1 MANYQCSFTT
11 TGANEDILQNS
22 AIKPRIMERLGAT
35 DDAQYAS
42 FFSGSNP
49 SGITMKF
56 DIIFTATNKVS
67 LNNGIYNDL
76 IEDMAYSSGGYTKL
90 TSLKVQT
97 AGSGILVFSIR

>member
-1 MANYQCSFTT
+1 MANYQGAFTT
-11 TGANEDILQNS
+11 SAINEDILQNS
-22 AIKPRIMERLGAT
+22 TIKPRIMERLGAT
-35 DDAQYAS
+35 TDAQYAD
-42 FFSGSNP
+42 FFTGSNAL
-49 SGITMKF
+49 GITMKF
-56 DIIFTATNKVS
+56 DIIFSADNKVS